1 MPRGSAQPEHGNGQ
15 LATLTE
21 EVAQLRDLFQRRLF
35 EDKAKNRLYDELY
48 EQLTVARG
56 GLAEQLLT
64 PLFQELLLV
73 IDRIANLNQDGDV
86 VLESIAEELL
96 ELLGRRNVRRVPV
109 TSVFDPRIHEA
120 VRSESRGDQAP
131 GAILE
136 VLRPGF
142 LLGTTLLR
150 AERVVV
156 AAPDPAARDRRA
168 LDEATGPADA
178 GTGAG
183 EGDEG

>member
-15 LATLTE
+15 LATLTQ

-35 EDKAKNRLYDELY
+35 DDKAKNRLYDELY

-73 IDRIANLNQDGDV
+73 IDRVASLNHDGDA
-86 VLESIAEELL
+86 VLESVTEELL
-96 ELLGRRNVRRVPV
+96 ELLARRNVRRVPV
-109 TSVFDPRIHEA
+109 TSVFDPSIHEA
-120 VRSESRGDQAP
+120 VRAEPRDDQAP
-131 GAILE
+131 GTILE
-136 VLRPGF
+136 LVRPGY
-142 LLGTTLLR
+142 LLGSKLLR

-156 AAPDPAARDRRA
+156 AAPGDSS
-168 LDEATGPADA
+168 
-178 GTGAG
+178 G
-183 EGDEG
+183 EGDER